1 MPNSFFQFKQFGI
14 HQDRCGMKV
23 STDAVLLGAIAGGG
37 AVVSA
42 LDIGVGTGV
51 ISLMLAQR
59 FSDLEVVGVELD
71 DEAYIQASENAKS
84 SLFSNRITFHHGY
97 FQDFSKN
104 NKAKF
109 DLIVSNPPYFPDH
122 IKTKDLQ
129 RNKALHNDSLPF
141 GELVRNVLPLL
152 ERNGAF
158 WLILPPRQMQDFQVL
173 CLDHGLFP
181 FHQVRVSDKPA
192 SKVIRVI
199 QAFSFDQKEMV
210 SKDLHIKN
218 DDGTYAKVYQE
229 LLREFL
235 IIF

>member
-1 MPNSFFQFKQFGI
+1 
-14 HQDRCGMKV
+14 MKV
-23 STDAVLLGAIAGGG
+23 STDAVLLGAIAGTG
-37 AVVSA
+37 AMVSA

-59 FSDLEVVGVELD
+59 FQDIEVVGVELD

-84 SLFSNRITFHHGY
+84 SVFSNRITFHHGY

-104 NKAKF
+104 NTAQF
-109 DLIVSNPPYFPDH
+109 NLIVSNPPYFPDH

-141 GELVRNVLPLL
+141 EELVLSVVPLL
-152 ERNGAF
+152 ERSGEF
-158 WLILPPRQMQDFQVL
+158 WLILPPRQMQDFQAL

-181 FHQVRVSDKPA
+181 FHQVRVSDKAA

-199 QAFSFDQKEMV
+199 QAFSFEQKGMV

-218 DDGTYAKVYQE
+218 NDGTYAMGYRK
-229 LLREFL
+229 LLKDFL
-235 IIF
+235 TIF

>member
-1 MPNSFFQFKQFGI
+1 
-14 HQDRCGMKV
+14 MKV
-23 STDAVLLGAIAGGG
+23 STDAVLLGAIAGSG

-59 FSDLEVVGVELD
+59 FSDLDVVGVELD
-71 DEAYIQASENAKS
+71 DEAFIQASENAKS
-84 SLFSNRITFHHGY
+84 SKFSNRITFHQGY

-104 NKAKF
+104 NTAKF
-109 DLIVSNPPYFPDH
+109 DLIVTNPPYFPDH

-141 GELVRNVLPLL
+141 GELVQGAVPLL
-152 ERNGAF
+152 ERSGAF
-158 WLILPPRQMQDFQVL
+158 WLILPPRQMQDFQTL
-173 CLDHGLFP
+173 CLDEGLFP
-181 FHQVRVSDKPA
+181 FHQVNVRDKA
-192 SKVIRVI
+192 GSKVIRVV
-199 QAFSFDQKEMV
+199 QAFSFDQRDMI

-218 DDGTYAKVYQE
+218 DDGTYAMAYRE
-229 LLREFL
+229 LLKDFL